1 MQKLKDSVK
10 ELMDWKLQNSI
21 QQIPFNPPV
30 NTTKIMQDGM
40 LVATGNTEDG
50 LSTVYDIMLNGAVF
64 SLCSS
69 AVYDIML
76 EVSLDGEKVFIPA
89 TLK

>member
-50 LSTVYDIMLNGAVF
+50 LSTVYDIML
-64 SLCSS
+64 
-69 AVYDIML
+69 